1 MSFFHAR
8 IQNDL
13 ENLAVPLD
21 YELSG
26 DRLTFKLEIH
36 TKIYDG
42 IFKFELAFPREY
54 PFKSPK
60 LRCGTR
66 VFHPN
71 IDSEGHVCLKI
82 LREGWMPTYDL
93 NSILVSLLCSFEYVS
108 GEDALNTEAGD
119 LLEQDFDEFVKRAR
133 AASGSI

>member
-8 IQNDL
+8 ICNDL
-13 ENLAVPLD
+13 ENLAIPLD
-21 YELSG
+21 YELNG
-26 DRLTFKLEIH
+26 NRLVFKLEIH
-36 TKIYDG
+36 TRIYNG
-42 IFKFELAFPREY
+42 TFKFELEFPKEY

-60 LRCGTR
+60 LSCKTK

-71 IDSEGHVCLKI
+71 IDSEGHVCLKV

-93 NSILVSLLCSFEYVS
+93 NSIIISLLCSFEYLS

-119 LLEQDFDEFVKRAR
+119 LLDQNFDEFVRKAKT
-133 AASGSI
+133 ANGNV